1 MPQHQQIKKLGRY
14 EILSTLGKGGM
25 GTVYK
30 AVDSFLERTV
40 ALKVVKISALDIS
53 ERDQAKLNQCLK
65 EARLAAQ
72 FIHSNIV
79 ITHDAGVEEELFFIA
94 LEYIEGSGLEKHI
107 RWHNLLP
114 RSQVLE
120 TIYNTCYA
128 LEYIH
133 QKGYAH
139 LDIKPSNIMLTRR
152 DEVKLMD
159 FGISRFLKDE
169 ENKQVEKKILGTPS
183 YMSPEQGRAD
193 SDIDH
198 QSDIFSLGVVLYELL
213 SGKKPFTGN
222 TAFEVINSIIKV
234 DPVEIREYVP
244 DISSDLEFVIKRA
257 INKNKEDRFKSAKE
271 FAEALL
277 PIIKG
282 KDSGVLDKQGK
293 KKIAYLRRLSFF
305 KHFQFSELADVI
317 KISSWSFHDRSSLIV
332 NPDDTDNNIYFL
344 VHGKAFIH
352 LKREVKVLDLGEC
365 FGETTILYK
374 MPRHAKVFAD
384 TNCVVMSINA
394 NILKQA
400 PDVLQV
406 KFLREFYNKKILQL
420 VEANL
425 KLIRS
430 GK

>member
-1 MPQHQQIKKLGRY
+1 MPKRQQIKKLGRY
-14 EILSTLGKGGM
+14 EILTILGKGGM
-25 GTVYK
+25 ATVYK

-40 ALKVVKISALDIS
+40 ALKVAKISALDII
-53 ERDQAKLNQCLK
+53 EPDQAKLNQCLK

-72 FIHSNIV
+72 FIHPNIV
-79 ITHDAGVEEELFFIA
+79 ITYDAGVEEELFFIA
-94 LEYIEGSGLEKHI
+94 LEHIEGFGLDKHT
-107 RWHNLLP
+107 RGKNLLP

-120 TIYNTCYA
+120 IIYNTCYA

-133 QKGYAH
+133 QKGYVH

-169 ENKQVEKKILGTPS
+169 ENRQGTKKILGTPA
-183 YMSPEQGRAD
+183 YMSPEQAGAD

-213 SGKKPFTGN
+213 SGKKPFTGK
-222 TAFEVINSIIKV
+222 TPFEIIYSITKV

-244 DISSDLEFVIKRA
+244 DISSDLEFVVKRA
-257 INKNKEDRFKSAKE
+257 IHKDKEERFKSAKE

-282 KDSGVLDKQGK
+282 KDSRALDKQGK
-293 KKIAYLRRLSFF
+293 KKIAYLRRLPFF

-317 KISSWSFHDRSSLIV
+317 QISSWSFHDRSSLIV
-332 NPDDTDNNIYFL
+332 KPDDTDNNIYFL
-344 VHGKAFIH
+344 VHGKAFLH
-352 LKREVKVLDLGEC
+352 LKGEVKVLDLGEC

-374 MPRHAKVFAD
+374 MPRNAKVLAD

-400 PDVLQV
+400 PDALQV